1 MDTNYTAMA
10 LVVDRS
16 GSMHSMAADVKG
28 SVKQFIGDQKKNEG
42 KATLTVSQF
51 DHSYEVIHNHKNI
64 QEVDEDQFNKAYTP
78 RGSTAL
84 LDAIGRATLDMQQ
97 EIDKMTV
104 EDRPQRVIVA
114 VITDGY
120 ENASSEFN
128 IDQIKD
134 MIKSKEAQGWD
145 FMFMG
150 ASLDTIDIAKSMGF
164 SASKSAFYDA
174 TNIKGCMGS
183 INEQVTKAR
192 LNKEVNITEEERAN
206 MADPVQV
213 N

>member
-28 SVKQFIGDQKKNEG
+28 SVKQLIGDQKKNEG

-51 DHSYEVIHNHKNI
+51 DHTYEVIHNHKNI

-97 EIDKMTV
+97 EIDKMAV

-120 ENASSEFN
+120 ENASTEFN
-128 IDQIKD
+128 IDQIKE

-164 SASKSAFYDA
+164 SANKSAFYDA
-174 TNIKGCMGS
+174 TNIKGCMGA
-183 INEQVTKAR
+183 INEKVTQAR

-206 MADPVQV
+206 MAAAAA
-213 N
+213 